1 MASAA
6 ELYNAS
12 LYIDGKPGNAEKCW
26 THQPVK
32 VFVPIPGFLEQEGR
46 LPTKFHLTE
55 RQVAQLDWFS
65 LKLAHPAAR
74 LLHGSCVHPRDHG
87 WRLRRTDYERRC
99 RRIQNQ
105 VRGKMIQL
113 CGDDRESTPQLQRNG
128 VL

>member
-6 ELYNAS
+6 ELYNSS
-12 LYIDGKPGNAEKCW
+12 LCIDGKPGNAEKCR

-32 VFVPIPGFLEQEGR
+32 ISIPIPGFLEQEGR

-55 RQVAQLDWFS
+55 RQAAQLDWFS

-74 LLHGSCVHPRDHG
+74 LLDGSGVHPRDRG
-87 WRLRRTDYERRC
+87 RRLRRKDYESRC
-99 RRIQNQ
+99 RRIQNK
-105 VRGKMIQL
+105 VRGKVIQL
-113 CGDDRESTPQLQRNG
+113 CGDDGESTPQLQRNG